1 MKKLYILSAILFQV
15 AMMHAQVNT
24 GNFEIRLVSPGGE
37 PGVFRVQYRAT
48 PACFAV
54 PTVNDVCPDLTFRI
68 WWNIGSVIDIDV
80 VQSTS
85 LNGQINE
92 GGNPTAGT
100 NTGQPGGTPGLV
112 VPVGVT
118 GDPFFFPANWT
129 VNQWVTVAT
138 VNICSVNN
146 CTSPAGAP
154 AGVTAADFQIQGY
167 NSGTGSPNINVNG
180 DDFTPAAGPL
190 PLSLI
195 AFKANKSGEKDAFV
209 TWTTANE
216 SNTSHFVV
224 QRSFD
229 KNTWTDV
236 GSSVAAAGYS
246 IDIRNYELYD
256 PNVNSGRTNRLQVY
270 YRLKMFDLDGKN
282 SLSPIQS
289 VVFNNGSS
297 TKVNEF
303 LVYPNPASDGVQIE
317 WDADNLNQP
326 TSLEFYDVAGKLIH
340 VQKVSDNTNQEYVDF
355 AHTNIQAGLYLLR
368 IMSGTEPIEHKQI
381 VVGQNR

>member
-1 MKKLYILSAILFQV
+1 MKKIYIVLAIL
-15 AMMHAQVNT
+15 AQSLLSFADNNP
-24 GNFEIRLVSPGGE
+24 GNFQLRLTSPGGE
-37 PGVFRVQYRAT
+37 PGVFRIQIRA
-48 PACFAV
+48 
-54 PTVNDVCPDLTFRI
+54 
-68 WWNIGSVIDIDV
+68 IGSVLPTVDDFCTDLSFAIWWDDVAHPTIVDIDIVQATSYGGQLNEASPVPGNSSGAGAPNGKV
-80 VQSTS
+80 VNVS
-85 LNGQINE
+85 LANFFQYPTNWELNKWINL
-92 GGNPTAGT
+92 A
-100 NTGQPGGTPGLV
+100 
-112 VPVGVT
+112 
-118 GDPFFFPANWT
+118 DI
-129 VNQWVTVAT
+129 
-138 VNICSVNN
+138 NICSVNN

-154 AGVTAADFQIQGY
+154 AGITAADFLIQGFT
-167 NSGTGSPNINVNG
+167 GTLPNMQINA
-180 DDFTPAAGPL
+180 DLDYTPANGPL
-190 PLSLI
+190 PLNLI
-195 AFKANKSGEKDAFV
+195 SFKANKSGERDAFV

-229 KNTWTDV
+229 KNIWTDV
-236 GSSVAAAGYS
+236 NTVGAAGYS
-246 IDIRNYELYD
+246 IDIRSYELYD
-256 PNVNSGRTNRLQVY
+256 ANVNSGRSNRLQVY

-340 VQKVSDNTNQEYVDF
+340 IQKVSDNTNQEYVDF